1 MAVQV
6 LIRRKIVKEKI
17 EEVAKLMIELRS
29 LARAQPGYMS
39 SESLQCIDPP
49 RNGEYLIRSSWLSDE
64 DWKRWF
70 HSEERVAIQQKIDAI
85 TQEKTEYKVYE
96 GLVGGIFPK
105 YHSSNVRES

>member
-17 EEVAKLMIELRS
+17 KEVAKLMVELRS
-29 LARAQPGYMS
+29 LARAQTGYMS

-49 RNGEYLIRSSWLSDE
+49 GDEEYLIRSSWRSDD
-64 DWKRWF
+64 DWKRWMN
-70 HSEERVAIQQKIDAI
+70 SEERGAIQKRIDTI

-96 GLVGGIFPK
+96 ALVGGIFPK
-105 YHSSNVRES
+105 

>member
-6 LIRRKIVKEKI
+6 LIRRKIVKAKI
-17 EEVAKLMIELRS
+17 KEVAQLMVELRS
-29 LARAQPGYMS
+29 LARAQSGYMS

-49 RNGEYLIRSSWLSDE
+49 DDEEYLIRSTWRSDE
-64 DWKRWF
+64 DWKRWL

-96 GLVGGIFPK
+96 TLVGGIFPK
-105 YHSSNVRES
+105 

>member
-17 EEVAKLMIELRS
+17 KEVAKLMVELRS
-29 LARAQPGYMS
+29 LARAQTGYMS

-49 RNGEYLIRSSWLSDE
+49 GDEEYLIRSSWRSDD
-64 DWKRWF
+64 DWKRWLN
-70 HSEERVAIQQKIDAI
+70 SEERGAIQKRIDTI

-96 GLVGGIFPK
+96 ELVGGIFPK
-105 YHSSNVRES
+105 